1 MLFTDVQRSVR
12 LNKKEKSTNTSPYP
26 DEVIDRLARA
36 FYPAILACWNSEEGQ
51 REFAAWQ
58 AEQAHHANNEK
69 QKVPTGVFL
78 PRGTQ
83 SAGYGLFESALL
95 LLHKIHAKQKEQ
107 HPIRCCSWCDRE
119 DSNLWPSGSENYDA
133 AHNSMIYS
141 NFLLVLH
148 HSGTL
153 ITSNIKQ
160 CVNDKN

>member
-1 MLFTDVQRSVR
+1 MLKLIT
-12 LNKKEKSTNTSPYP
+12 K
-26 DEVIDRLARA
+26 
-36 FYPAILACWNSEEGQ
+36 
-51 REFAAWQ
+51 
-58 AEQAHHANNEK
+58 
-69 QKVPTGVFL
+69 
-78 PRGTQ
+78 
-83 SAGYGLFESALL
+83 SALQ
-95 LLHKIHAKQKEQ
+95 KIHCNAFFK
-107 HPIRCCSWCDRE
+107 CDRE